1 MTRLFLSLLLI
12 IPAACTGPAL
22 LNTIARNPDSDTAVV
37 RDIRYGEGERQVYD
51 LYVPARPGPHPVL
64 VFFHG
69 GSWKA
74 GSKDSYAF
82 AGKRFAAEGFLTAV
96 PSYTLT
102 PEGAYPVFMEDA
114 AAALADV
121 LERAPDYDGD
131 PDRLFLI
138 GHSAGAYI
146 AVQLALAPE
155 FLDAE
160 GLAPGAIDAVA
171 GLSGPYDF
179 LPLEAGVGLDTFGKA
194 DDREATQPANR
205 VTPEAP
211 PMILITG
218 TDDDTV
224 LPRNTAALAD
234 RLREAAVPVEMRR
247 YPGIDHAGTV
257 IALAFPGRAPVVE
270 DVTAFFAKTGSG
282 L

>member
-1 MTRLFLSLLLI
+1 MTRLLLLLLLI
-12 IPAACTGPAL
+12 TPAACTGPAL
-22 LNTIARNPDSDTAVV
+22 LNAVARNPDRATATVHDV
-37 RDIRYGEGERQVYD
+37 GYGEGERQVYD
-51 LYVPARPGPHPVL
+51 LYVPDRPGPHPVL

-102 PEGAYPVFMEDA
+102 PEGAYPVFMRDA

-121 LERAPDYDGD
+121 IERAQDHEGD
-131 PDRLFLI
+131 PDRLFLA

-155 FLDAE
+155 FLAGE
-160 GLAPGAIDAVA
+160 GLTPGIVDAVA

-179 LPLEAGVGLDTFGKA
+179 LPLEAGVGLDAFGNA
-194 DDREATQPANR
+194 DDREATQPVNR

-224 LPRNTAALAD
+224 LPRNTAALAG
-234 RLREAAVPVEMRR
+234 RLREAGVEVEARR

-270 DVTAFFAKTGSG
+270 DVSAFFAKTGSD